1 MKLKSIAFLGF
12 FASSSLFANAYT
24 LKSIESLDSIPV
36 KNLEVQ
42 IAPKA
47 NLHPQGALTFF
58 WGTGSS
64 VLLEQVAKTLKDN
77 LKFDFPD
84 IGTEINGPNVIGYQ
98 FHAKEKVTLGMVYS
112 NSSIKTNNLVM
123 PDFQNPS
130 DSTVY
135 YYNVGLNSLLMQVDW
150 FWGKIRRPKS
160 TFSFHS
166 GLGLGMFSFNLTTE
180 KVKGSGNSVQFINN
194 SVSTSGFQL
203 TLIGVKHTMNALHGL
218 GWFANLGVG
227 VNSIGFTS
235 GINYT
240 L

>member
-47 NLHPQGALTFF
+47 NLHHQGALTFF

>member
-1 MKLKSIAFLGF
+1 MKLKLMALVSFVWATNA
-12 FASSSLFANAYT
+12 FASNDELNAGN
-24 LKSIESLDSIPV
+24 SLDSVAP
-36 KNLEVQ
+36 KPLDVQ
-42 IAPKA
+42 IIPKV
-47 NLHPQGALTFF
+47 NLHSPGALTFF
-58 WGTGSS
+58 WGGGSAA
-64 VLLEQVAKTLKDN
+64 LQEQVAKTLKDN

-98 FHAKEKVTLGMVYS
+98 FHVKEKVSIGMVYS
-112 NSSIKTNNLVM
+112 NSSIRTNNLVM
-123 PDFQNPS
+123 PDFQNPA
-130 DSTVY
+130 DSTIY
-135 YYNVGLNSLLMQVDW
+135 YYNVGMNSLLMQIDW
-150 FWGKIRRPKS
+150 FWGRIKRPRS

-166 GLGLGMFSFNLTTE
+166 GIGLGVFSFNLTTE
-180 KVKGSGNSVQFINN
+180 KVQGSGNSVQFINN

-203 TLIGVKHTMNALHGL
+203 TLVGVKHTMNALKGL

>member
-1 MKLKSIAFLGF
+1 
-12 FASSSLFANAYT
+12 
-24 LKSIESLDSIPV
+24 
-36 KNLEVQ
+36 
-42 IAPKA
+42 
-47 NLHPQGALTFF
+47 
-58 WGTGSS
+58 
-64 VLLEQVAKTLKDN
+64 
-77 LKFDFPD
+77 
-84 IGTEINGPNVIGYQ
+84 
-98 FHAKEKVTLGMVYS
+98 MVFS

-135 YYNVGLNSLLMQVDW
+135 YYNVGMNSLLMQVDW

-166 GLGLGMFSFNLTTE
+166 GIGLGMFSFNLTTE
-180 KVKGSGNSVQFINN
+180 KVRGSGQSVDFIDK

-227 VNSIGFTS
+227 VNSMGFTS

>member
-12 FASSSLFANAYT
+12 FTSLSLFANAYT

-36 KNLEVQ
+36 KNLDVQ

-58 WGTGSS
+58 WGGGAAT
-64 VLLEQVAKTLKDN
+64 LQEQVAKTLKDN
-77 LKFDFPD
+77 LKFSFPNV
-84 IGTEINGPNVIGYQ
+84 GTVINGPNVIGYQ
-98 FHAKEKVTLGMVYS
+98 FHAKEKVSLGMVFS

-180 KVKGSGNSVQFINN
+180 KVSGSGNGVDFIGR

-203 TLIGVKHTMNALHGL
+203 TIVGVKHTMNALHGL

>member
-42 IAPKA
+42 ITPKA

-203 TLIGVKHTMNALHGL
+203 TIIGVKHTMNALHGL

>member
-1 MKLKSIAFLGF
+1 MKLKLIAVATFLNLSG
-12 FASSSLFANAYT
+12 LFAKTLSYDLGLYT
-24 LKSIESLDSIPV
+24 DSIPV
-36 KNLEVQ
+36 KNVDVQ
-42 IAPKA
+42 IIPKA

-77 LKFDFPD
+77 LKFNFPD
-84 IGTEINGPNVIGYQ
+84 IDMEINGPNVIGYQ
-98 FHAKEKVTLGMVYS
+98 FHAKEKVSLGMVFS

-135 YYNVGLNSLLMQVDW
+135 YYNVGMNSLLMQVDW

-166 GLGLGMFSFNLTTE
+166 GIGLGMFSFNLTTE
-180 KVKGSGNSVQFINN
+180 KVRGSGQSVDFIDK

-227 VNSIGFTS
+227 VNSMGFTS

>member
-42 IAPKA
+42 IVPKA